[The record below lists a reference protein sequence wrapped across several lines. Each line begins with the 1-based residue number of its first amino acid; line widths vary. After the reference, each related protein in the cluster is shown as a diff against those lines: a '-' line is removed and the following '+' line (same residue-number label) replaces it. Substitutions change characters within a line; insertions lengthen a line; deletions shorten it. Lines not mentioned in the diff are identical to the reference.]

1 MKKYIYK
8 FLWVAVITVFA
19 VSCKSS
25 LEDVPVEQQTLDFVF
40 DKNDSAGNNANKF
53 LFDIYTHLPVLFNRV
68 GGDFLDAATDDGIS
82 SNNSNTSVQQLAQG
96 TYTSTNYPDDQW
108 ANCYAA
114 IRQTNIF
121 INNIDQVPLLGK
133 LANGTPYNK
142 VWKAEARFLRALFY
156 FELVKRYGGV
166 PLLGD
171 KVFQLGDDLNIPR
184 NSFADCV
191 QYIKNECDSM
201 KNSLRPDP
209 VDHANLM
216 RPTKGAAL
224 ALKARLLLYAA
235 SPLYNGGNIDG
246 NNELTGYTNYDKE
259 RWNLAAAA
267 ADSVRA
273 ENVFGLDDAFKDV
286 FIQEYN
292 NERIFARINGSNSDL
307 DKENSPIGYS
317 LANGRTS
324 PTQELADAFGM
335 GNGKDITDPSS
346 EYDSNDP
353 YKNRDPRFY
362 KTFFYTGSMW
372 LNRPVET
379 FEGGADKPGG
389 TRQQTRTGYYLRK
402 FLGDN
407 ETLTAFNDHSHDHIL
422 FRYAEVLL
430 NYAEARNEYLDQPD
444 KNVYDAV
451 EAIRQRAKLNPYQ
464 LSTTLTKDSMRIIIH
479 NERRKELAFEEH
491 RFWDVRRWKEAETA
505 FNTSLH
511 GMLIYK
517 LGSGVLTYQKEAV
530 FNMTFAKRMYFAP
543 IPYSEV
549 TKNNKMVQNPQ
560 W

>member
-1 MKKYIYK
+1 MKNYIYK
-8 FLWVAVITVFA
+8 FLWVAVITLFA
-19 VSCKSS
+19 VSCKST
-25 LEDVPVEQQTLDFVF
+25 LEDVPVEQQTLEFVF
-40 DKNDSAGNNANKF
+40 DKNDSAGSNANRF

-82 SNNSNTSVQQLAQG
+82 SLNSNTSVQQLAQG

-133 LANGTPYNK
+133 LSNGTPYNK
-142 VWKAEARFLRALFY
+142 VWKAEAKFLRALFY

-201 KNSLRPDP
+201 KNNLRPDP
-209 VDHANLM
+209 VEPSNLM

-246 NNELTGYTNYDKE
+246 NNALTGYTDYDKE

-273 ENVFGLDDAFKDV
+273 ENVFGLDTAFKDV
-286 FIQEYN
+286 FIVEYN
-292 NERIFARINGSNSDL
+292 NERIFARINGSNSSL
-307 DKENSPIGYS
+307 DKEDSPMGYTLS
-317 LANGRTS
+317 NGRTS

-335 GNGKDITDPSS
+335 INGKDITDPASGYNS
-346 EYDSNDP
+346 IDP

-362 KTFFYTGSMW
+362 KTFFYNGSIW
-372 LNRPVET
+372 LSRPVET

-422 FRYAEVLL
+422 FRYGEVLL
-430 NYAEARNEYLDQPD
+430 NYAEARNEYLDKPD
-444 KNVYDAV
+444 QNVYNAV
-451 EAIRQRAKLNPYQ
+451 EAIRRRAKLSPYQ
-464 LSTTLTKDSMRIIIH
+464 LSATLTKDSMRIIIH
-479 NERRKELAFEEH
+479 HERRKELAFEEH
-491 RFWDVRRWKEAETA
+491 RYWDVRRWKEAETT

-517 LGSGVLTYQKEAV
+517 LGSGTLTYQKVPVYTMA
-530 FNMTFAKRMYFAP
+530 FAAKMYFAP